1 MAFRALFLCGA
12 ATLALLLAC
21 KDDETKPPITDAV
34 GSGTG
39 GGSPTNDDASTPV
52 GDSGTGVCSTATIM
66 ANVVD
71 QQSVSAN
78 LPTATGGTIQD
89 GTYDLEV
96 DAIYVGA
103 GGLGTPTGVSI
114 ASTLVIT
121 GNRFERLDRVVD
133 ASSVSTPSVQSGT
146 FQLAGASGA
155 IAFTCPLTL
164 NEAFSFT
171 AGIDAGSDGSLTF
184 YRSTTNEARTYRRR
198 L

>member
-1 MAFRALFLCGA
+1 MAFRALLLCGA

-21 KDDETKPPITDAV
+21 KDDETKPPVTDAF
-34 GSGTG
+34 SGGAG
-39 GGSPTNDDASTPV
+39 GGSPTSEAGAPV
-52 GDSGTGVCSTATIM
+52 GDSGTTVCSTATIM
-66 ANVVD
+66 PTVVD

-78 LPTATGGTIQD
+78 LPTANGGTIQD

-114 ASTLVIT
+114 ASTIVIT

-133 ASSVSTPSVQSGT
+133 ASNVSTPSVASGT

-155 IAFTCPLTL
+155 VAFTCPLTL

-171 AGIDAGSDGSLTF
+171 AGSDAGSDDSLTL